1 MNKEDLLKRIEATK
15 EKIEKMQRLLDKNMA
30 KIPAEYIKYTDGKQY
45 SFRDLRALD
54 LPYDI
59 ESDIDSCRRKKS
71 QIEDAKATLAKYED
85 KLQKLQTFHEE
96 EKIKPIWDF
105 LLRWKEG
112 TFNFVKE
119 NAELLYSLR
128 NAYEEAFE
136 TYKSKH
142 PEEFSGGD
150 WKTEYHREMAF
161 QHTYYAPIHKLT
173 YDVYTRK
180 GEVDEKRL
188 NNILDRD
195 IESKYKHIL
204 TKVKK
209 VCGEVVDASHLSI
222 GNDGTI
228 NGIIKGT
235 EGSAYVET
243 IVAGGYNQNV
253 IVNTR
258 HGQIAHYRVLV
269 HKIK

>member
-30 KIPAEYIKYTDGKQY
+30 KIPAEYMKYTDRKQY
-45 SFRDLRALD
+45 SHRDVAALY
-54 LPYDI
+54 LPDDI
-59 ESDIDSCRRKKS
+59 WSAIEYCRDKQP
-71 QIEDAKATLAKYED
+71 QIGDAKATLAKYED
-85 KLQKLQTFHEE
+85 KLQTLQTFQEE
-96 EKIKPIWDF
+96 GKIKPIWDF
-105 LLRWKEG
+105 LLKWKEE
-112 TFNFVKE
+112 TFAFVKE

-128 NAYEEAFE
+128 NNYEKAFE
-136 TYKSKH
+136 EYKSKH

-150 WKTEYHREMAF
+150 WRAEYRKERVF
-161 QHTYYAPIHKLT
+161 QETYYAPIHNLT
-173 YDVYTRK
+173 YNVYTRK

-188 NNILDRD
+188 NDILDKDIQAKYKNILA
-195 IESKYKHIL
+195 
-204 TKVKK
+204 KVKK

-235 EGSAYVET
+235 EGNAYVET

-253 IVNTR
+253 IVNTK